1 MKGQRRIYA
10 PRGHELALNP
20 QAFGWFFDFFEAEQ
34 PKSVNGV
41 AVVSIRGPLMHH
53 PDWFFDS
60 YDGIKSR
67 VEAALKMSPK
77 AVLLSID
84 SPGGLVS
91 GCFETAADLRR
102 MCEDADVPL
111 HAYVD
116 GQATS
121 AAYALACAASRITA
135 PATSAVGSIGVID
148 ALVDATANDEMW
160 GVKFSL
166 IASGARKTDGN
177 PHVPTSKDAI
187 AAAQAR
193 VDELAEMFFDH
204 VSSARGIKASAVRAL
219 EAGIRTGNAALAL
232 KLVDAVGGIDDALSS
247 AGGTGMGTKA
257 EGDDD
262 KDTTTD
268 DAIAALRKAA
278 KNGDAKAKKMLAALD
293 DEDKKDED
301 ADADADAEG
310 DDKDKDEDGEKKD
323 EGSARGRTVTARAA
337 GRLAA
342 AGSATERRLAA
353 LELQLEASQRD
364 ALFAERPDIAPSVRK
379 ALAEV
384 PLAQA
389 KAIVEATPKPKL
401 PKPAAALTTPTG
413 IRGEGQESSEGAP
426 GHLPPDQKAQ
436 MDIAMGLVSRETV
449 VRDEGHRLVL
459 GATVA
464 KSTAVAPPALPKS

>member
-1 MKGQRRIYA
+1 MRGQRRTYA
-10 PRGHELALNP
+10 PRAHQLALNP
-20 QAFGWFFDFFEAEQ
+20 VAFGFFFDFFEPEQ

-60 YDGIKSR
+60 YDAIKGR
-67 VEAALKMSPK
+67 VEAALKMNPK

-91 GCFETAADLRR
+91 GCFETAGELRR
-102 MCEDADVPL
+102 MCEEADVPL

-121 AAYALACAASRITA
+121 AAYALACSASRITA

-177 PHVPTSKDAI
+177 PHVKTSEEAI

-204 VSSARGIKASAVRAL
+204 VAEARGLKPSAIRAL
-219 EAGIRTGNAALAL
+219 EAGILTGQAAIGRG
-232 KLVDAVGGIDDALSS
+232 LVDAVGGMDDALSS
-247 AGGTGMGTKA
+247 AGGSMGTRA
-257 EGDDD
+257 EGDED
-262 KDTTTD
+262 KDTTTE
-268 DAIAALRKAA
+268 DAIADLRKAA
-278 KNGDAKAKKMLAALD
+278 KNGDERAKKMLAAID
-293 DEDKKDED
+293 DDGGDDDKDEG
-301 ADADADAEG
+301 AEG
-310 DDKDKDEDGEKKD
+310 DDKDGDGEKKN
-323 EGSARGRTVTARAA
+323 EGSARGRHVLARAA
-337 GRLAA
+337 GRVVAA
-342 AGSATERRLAA
+342 ANETERRLVAV
-353 LELQLEASQRD
+353 ELQLEAAQRE

-379 ALAEV
+379 ALADV
-384 PLAQA
+384 PLEQA
-389 KAIVEATPKPKL
+389 KAIVAATPKPKV
-401 PKPAAALTTPTG
+401 PRPAAEIATPTG
-413 IRGEGQESSEGAP
+413 LRGEGQESTEGAP
-426 GHLPPDQKAQ
+426 SRLPPDAKAQ
-436 MDIAMGLVSRETV
+436 MDIAMGLVSKETV

-464 KSTAVAPPALPKS
+464 KSSAVAPPLPKS